1 MLLEN
6 RDIGR
11 KLRNKMK
18 KFEYIVLV
26 FDSRWKY
33 DYQEATLNSYGE
45 DGWEL
50 ILMNQ
55 NGDLIFKR
63 EKNGKNRIQG
73 K

>member
-6 RDIGR
+6 QDIGK

>member
-18 KFEYIVLV
+18 KFEYSVLV
-26 FDSRWKY
+26 FDSRWEY
-33 DYQEATLNSYGE
+33 DHQEVMLNFYGE